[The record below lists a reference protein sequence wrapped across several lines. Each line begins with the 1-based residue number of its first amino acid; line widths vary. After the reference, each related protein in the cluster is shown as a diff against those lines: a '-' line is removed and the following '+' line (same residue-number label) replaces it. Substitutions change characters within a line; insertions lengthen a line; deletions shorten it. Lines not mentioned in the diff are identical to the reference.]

1 MHRKYTFSSFK
12 LALSFMN
19 ECIDSIDSLNH
30 HPEWSNSYNKVYV
43 ILKTHDAGNVVTDKD
58 YALAAILEDIYLA
71 RF

>member
-1 MHRKYTFSSFK
+1 
-12 LALSFMN
+12 MN
-19 ECIDSIDSLNH
+19 ECVDSIDSLNH